1 MDSPMEYEV
10 ILKQHGRAIQRQIKQ
25 DAGQADAV
33 AREWYAQGDG
43 RTYEVKRRERVAE
56 QVEPQIES
64 DRYLTQET
72 RPGHEWLPICGTRN
86 P

>member
-1 MDSPMEYEV
+1 MDKPLEYEV

-43 RTYEVKRRERVAE
+43 RTYEVKRREKAVE
-56 QVEPQIES
+56 QVEPSIAS
-64 DRYLTQET
+64 DRYLTQ
-72 RPGHEWLPICGTRN
+72 GA
-86 P
+86 